1 MSWLWLGES
10 ILNEMDCLKD
20 LSKNEKILVIRWATD
35 MLSKKSKKQLSKLI
49 KKNPKL
55 LDVMFNLVTVL
66 NND

>member
-1 MSWLWLGES
+1 M
-10 ILNEMDCLKD
+10 NEMDCLKD

>member
-1 MSWLWLGES
+1 
-10 ILNEMDCLKD
+10 MDCLKD